1 MSSPLRHVPDKDKK
15 TSISLRLAST
25 LVALIATVHILY
37 VLRETIIPLAF
48 SVLLAILLYPVCG
61 RLEKHKVPRVGAILL
76 SILALFTVIVVLVY
90 VVSIQIGSFAE
101 ELPRISEKAETIMDQ
116 TLAMGERYLNISRSQ
131 QVSEGKKYL
140 VNALTE
146 GRAVLLNTLV
156 TTTGAISTFVLI
168 PLYIFF
174 FLLYRDFFRMFVHKA
189 IKNVPNEELNVLLK
203 KIYEVIQ
210 SYLSGLFLVIL
221 IVGVLN
227 SIGLLI
233 LGIPHA
239 IFFGFLAGFLIL
251 IPYIGILI
259 GSVLP
264 ALLAIVTLD
273 SPWYAVGVIGVMSFV
288 QFLEGNFI
296 TPNVVGSKVS
306 VNPLASIVA
315 LFLGGQLWGLSGL
328 ILALPVTAILKV
340 ILDTI
345 PSLEPYGF
353 LLGEPVHEVESE
365 IAEIRREVATEKEF
379 KKKPYRRYRNKPRK
393 KPDGTVLPS
402 PPPAGPGE
410 N

>member
-1 MSSPLRHVPDKDKK
+1 MNPALRPSSGKDRETPVYQK
-15 TSISLRLAST
+15 LAYV
-25 LVALIATVHILY
+25 LVVLIATVYILFT
-37 VLRETIIPLAF
+37 LRETIIPLAF
-48 SVLLAILLYPVCG
+48 SILLAILLYPVCG
-61 RLEKHKVPRVGAILL
+61 WLEKRRIPRIGAILL

-90 VVSIQIGSFAE
+90 VVSLQIGSFAE
-101 ELPRISEKAETIMDQ
+101 ELPRITEKAETIMDQ
-116 TLAMGERYLNISRSQ
+116 TLTMGERYLNISRSQ
-131 QVSEGKKYL
+131 QVSEAKKYL
-140 VNALTE
+140 INALTE
-146 GRAVLLNTLV
+146 GRAFLLNTLV
-156 TTTGAISTFVLI
+156 TTTGAISTFILI

-189 IKNVPNEELNVLLK
+189 VKNVPNEDLNILLK
-203 KIYEVIQ
+203 KIYVVIQ

-264 ALLAIVTLD
+264 ALLSIVTMD

-296 TPNVVGSKVS
+296 TPNIVGSKVS
-306 VNPLASIVA
+306 VNPLAAIVA

-340 ILDTI
+340 IFDAI
-345 PSLEPYGF
+345 PTLEPYGF
-353 LLGEPVHEVESE
+353 LLGEPVHELEAEKTEMRQE
-365 IAEIRREVATEKEF
+365 ITTKEF

-393 KPDGTVLPS
+393 KPDGPAL
-402 PPPAGPGE
+402 PPAAP
-410 N
+410 NAI